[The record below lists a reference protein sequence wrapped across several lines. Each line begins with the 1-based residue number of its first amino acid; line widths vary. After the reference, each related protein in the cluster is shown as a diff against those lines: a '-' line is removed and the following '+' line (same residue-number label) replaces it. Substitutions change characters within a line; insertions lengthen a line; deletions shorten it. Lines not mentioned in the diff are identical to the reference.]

1 MLNQWCALTKL
12 RIELEKRDGKKYSS
26 CKKFRHL
33 ACNCRNKNKEEKGK
47 LIPRNK
53 FEVLL
58 SKVMRCGMKEE
69 VKIRRNKIVKEVKCF
84 RYWGVGH
91 FKWKYPNIEVKKK
104 KRRGMRK

>member
-84 RYWGVGH
+84 RCWSVGY

-104 KRRGMRK
+104 KKRGMRK